1 MRFSK
6 LIKKGVV
13 AIGVILLLNILN
25 LKYKLMKYLFLC
37 LTVLLVISCR
47 EKPKKSDEVKK
58 VERSAIVTEE
68 FIYKI
73 KDALTPECHA
83 STVEVSNG
91 IVVASWFGGTKEKS
105 DDVGIWVSRKVN
117 GLWTT
122 PTEVTNGVQDENT
135 RFPCWN
141 PVLFKPKGQPLQLY
155 YKVGPSPQE
164 WWGLYMTSEDD
175 GKTWSEPIKLPEG
188 ILGPIKNQ
196 PVQLANGDILSP
208 SSSESLSGD
217 WKIHMETSTDMGET
231 WTKSEALN
239 DPYEFGA
246 IQPVV
251 LDYGDGKLQLL
262 SRTKNGVITQNWSE
276 DNGKTWGKM
285 TAISLP
291 NPNSGIDGVTLK
303 DGRQFLVYNP
313 TGKNWGDRVPL
324 SVSLSVDGK
333 NWNRVLDLEPL
344 TETTDKEGEEYSYPT
359 VIQAADGKIHLVYTW
374 NRKTVKYVVLDPAKL

>member
-1 MRFSK
+1 
-6 LIKKGVV
+6 
-13 AIGVILLLNILN
+13 
-25 LKYKLMKYLFLC
+25 MKYLFLC
-37 LTVLLVISCR
+37 LTAALVFSCK
-47 EKPKKSDEVKK
+47 EKPEKSTEEMEIND
-58 VERSAIVTEE
+58 SAIVTEE
-68 FIYKI
+68 FIYEI

-91 IVVASWFGGTKEKS
+91 IVVASWFGGTEEKN

-117 GLWTT
+117 GSWST
-122 PTEVTNGVQDENT
+122 PIEVVNGVQDENT
-135 RFPCWN
+135 RYPCWN

-175 GKTWSEPIKLPEG
+175 GKTWSEPIHLPKN

-208 SSSESLSGD
+208 SSTESLSGD
-217 WKIHMETSTDMGET
+217 WKIHLETSSDMGKT
-231 WTKSEALN
+231 WTKSESLN
-239 DPYEFGA
+239 NPNEFGA

-251 LDYGDGKLQLL
+251 LNYGEGKLQLL
-262 SRTKNGVITQNWSE
+262 SRTKNEVVTQNWSE

-285 TAISLP
+285 TATSLP

-313 TGKNWGDRVPL
+313 TDKNWGDRVPL
-324 SVSLSVDGK
+324 SVGLSTDGK
-333 NWNRVLDLEPL
+333 NWKRVLDLEPL

-359 VIQAADGKIHLVYTW
+359 VIQAEDGKIHLVYTW
-374 NRKTVKYVVLDPAKL
+374 NRKTVKYVVLDPSKLK